1 MNFRNALISTYCEN
15 PCQVLPTALWKALTD
30 LGNLQT
36 SVDVD
41 GENIIQLKAWCE
53 NRIMV
58 YWTRNRQH
66 LPDFGKQSGDLKL
79 ALIHQDYLSTFP
91 STGFAIHR
99 PYFRLLHKPSEVD
112 GKVILSNGF
121 SVEEVK
127 AEQDAEK
134 VSQLI
139 GQCYP
144 DMDVTAKTVIEWT
157 KHPTYDPSLWVWVMD
172 DERETPVGLG
182 IAEFDGNIL
191 EGSLEWIQVLPKY
204 RGKRIGKSIV
214 QELLSRLKGRAKFTT
229 VAGEVDNVTKPEA
242 LYRSCG
248 FTGDD
253 IWWMFRT

>member
-1 MNFRNALISTYCEN
+1 MNFRNALISTYREN
-15 PCQVLPTALWKALTD
+15 PCQVLPTALWKVLANLED
-30 LGNLQT
+30 LQT
-36 SVDVD
+36 SVDVG

-91 STGFAIHR
+91 STGFAVHR
-99 PYFRLLHKPSEVD
+99 PYFRLIHKPSEVD
-112 GKVILSNGF
+112 GKVILSSGF
-121 SVEEVK
+121 RFEEVK

-144 DMDVTAKTVIEWT
+144 DMDVTAETVIEWM
-157 KHPTYDPSLWVWVMD
+157 KHPTYDPSLWVWVID
-172 DERETPVGLG
+172 NKSKTPAGLG

-191 EGSLEWIQVLPKY
+191 EGSLEWIQVLSDY

-229 VAGEVDNVTKPEA
+229 VSGEVDNITKPEA

-248 FTGDD
+248 FTGGD